1 MKTKYQQEQP
11 YRVLGVS
18 QGATESEIKKA
29 FRTLAKKF
37 QAEFNLRQ
45 SRQNFVFFLPKILF
59 IFKAVF

>member
-37 QAEFNLRQ
+37 HPDISQTNKTQERFKQL
-45 SRQNFVFFLPKILF
+45 LKKIG
-59 IFKAVF
+59 

>member
-37 QAEFNLRQ
+37 QAD
-45 SRQNFVFFLPKILF
+45 I
-59 IFKAVF
+59 